1 MKKQIKLRINAKAG
15 LVEKLTADY
24 DRALAFEKKAADR
37 FPSEL
42 RKALDLDDISVS
54 DELIA
59 KRNAETAALDT
70 LRLELQTE
78 IYNLSALAL
87 IVMIEG
93 LQEAYRAVPAFDRF
107 IIKNGGSPVLGSKAT
122 EAYKSY
128 VDGVLLPGGKA
139 RELLQLRGPWVPQR
153 LGRSAGVEISVYH
166 GGPLDPV
173 KAYLRVRPGEPLAYE
188 PLRLREFDAVKKA
201 LAQIKATDEKIKALQ
216 EEKSDAANYVSFLN
230 R

>member
-24 DRALAFEKKAADR
+24 NRLLAFEKKAADR
-37 FPSEL
+37 FPGEL
-42 RKALDLDDISVS
+42 RKALDLDDLSVS
-54 DELIA
+54 DALIT

-93 LQEAYRAVPAFDRF
+93 LQEAYRAVPVFDRF
-107 IIKNGGSPVLGSKAT
+107 IIKNGGSPVLGKKAA

-128 VDGVLLPGGKA
+128 VDSVITPGGKV
-139 RELLQLRGPWVPQR
+139 RELLQLRGPWVPHR
-153 LGRSAGVEISVYH
+153 YDRAAGIEISVYH

-173 KAYLRVRPGEPLAYE
+173 KAYIKARPGEPLAYE
-188 PLRLREFDAVKKA
+188 PLTLRDFKGVQKA
-201 LAQIKATDEKIKALQ
+201 IKHIDSTDEKIKALQ
-216 EEKSDAANYVSFLN
+216 AEKSESVDYVSFLN

>member
-24 DRALAFEKKAADR
+24 NRLIAFEEKAADR
-37 FPSEL
+37 FPGEL

-59 KRNAETAALDT
+59 KRNAETAKLEL

-78 IYNLSALAL
+78 IYNLSALTL

-93 LQEAYRAVPAFDRF
+93 LQEAHRAVPVFDRF
-107 IIKNGGSPVLGSKAT
+107 IIKNGGSPVLGAKAAK
-122 EAYKSY
+122 AYKSY
-128 VDGVLLPGGKA
+128 IDSILLPEGKA
-139 RELLQLRGPWVPQR
+139 RKLLQLRGPWVPHR
-153 LGRSAGVEISVYH
+153 YDHAAGIEISVYH

-173 KAYLRVRPGEPLAYE
+173 KSYIRVRPGEPLSYE

-201 LAQIKATDEKIKALQ
+201 LAQIKATNDKIKALQ
-216 EEKSDAANYVSFLN
+216 AEKSDAANYVSFLN